1 MQSRSLY
8 LILTLIGIVFFSHR
22 VMASADLNECLA
34 QKQKIP
40 EGAISWNVVDNNC
53 PVGEGLWDKPAKRA
67 NSQFWVQCGVTSSLP
82 KKWFHDLLTTIVS
95 SNEIILRNESGRY
108 RCLLGPFSDYT
119 RASAIKD
126 AMRSDSTLSN
136 AFIREVSGA
145 SLTAKTSPKP
155 APVPTAAPA
164 STLKPPAPEVLAP
177 KQVYTPPSPKPAS
190 SNNNKRFSSRDFIKI
205 EGLYSPEPYVDDLH
219 HIEEHKAWLRASLP
233 EANSIC
239 REDGMRLASLD
250 KLRKIASDKSKR
262 ANFPKRLPFWVNEQ
276 KAYDMAMQVP
286 IKLTENSAL
295 YVMCEK

>member
-1 MQSRSLY
+1 MQSRSIL
-8 LILTLIGIVFFSHR
+8 LILTFIGVVFFSHR

-34 QKQKIP
+34 QIQKTP
-40 EGAISWNVVDNNC
+40 EGSVSWNVIAKNC
-53 PVGEGLWDKPAKRA
+53 PVGEGLWDKPAKSA
-67 NSQFWVQCGVTSSLP
+67 NSQFWVQCGVTSALP

-95 SNEIILRNESGRY
+95 SNEIILRNEGGRY

-145 SLTAKTSPKP
+145 SLTAKTTPKP
-155 APVPTAAPA
+155 VPVPAITPPTPTLPT
-164 STLKPPAPEVLAP
+164 STLKPPAPDISAP
-177 KQVYTPPSPKPAS
+177 KQVTTPSNPKPTL

-262 ANFPKRLPFWVNEQ
+262 ANFPKRLPLWVKEQ

-286 IKLTENSAL
+286 IKLTEKSAL
-295 YVMCEK
+295 